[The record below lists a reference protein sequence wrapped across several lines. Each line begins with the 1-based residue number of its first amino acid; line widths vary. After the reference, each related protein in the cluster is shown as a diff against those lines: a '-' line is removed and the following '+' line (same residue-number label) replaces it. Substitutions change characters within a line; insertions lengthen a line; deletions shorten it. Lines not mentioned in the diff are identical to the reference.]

1 MLLLFWN
8 GVTQIPPTP
17 AVADETGGW
26 FGWLEYQSRYGQ
38 VLQARRDDE
47 DVILMALSLLEDSDI
62 IQ

>member
-8 GVTQIPPTP
+8 GVTQIPP
-17 AVADETGGW
+17 AVEEVSGGW

-47 DVILMALSLLEDSDI
+47 DVILMALSLLEDADV